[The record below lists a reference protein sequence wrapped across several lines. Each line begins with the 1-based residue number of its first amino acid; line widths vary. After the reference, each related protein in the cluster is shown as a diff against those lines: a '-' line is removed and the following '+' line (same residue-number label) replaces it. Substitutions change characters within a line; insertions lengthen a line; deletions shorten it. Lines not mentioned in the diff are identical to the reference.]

1 MSLNCA
7 VELRIADLIH
17 SHGGPMPLSEL
28 ARSIPIP
35 PEKAPSLRRLMR
47 LLVSHG
53 VFAVQPDGNS
63 HENESTAYLLTP
75 LSELLLTKG
84 TNLSPFIRAN
94 SDPSFLKPW
103 FHMGEWFKRKG
114 STPLEVAYDVKSVW
128 DLTEQRPELNDKFND
143 AMSCETFW
151 VMKTMVT
158 EFPQFF
164 RGLKSLVDVG
174 GGTGASA
181 TMIAEAFP
189 DVKCTVFD
197 LPHVVAALPESKLV
211 DAVGGSM
218 FDSIPPADAVF
229 LKSILHNWS
238 DEDCVKILKRCKEAV
253 PQKEEGGKVII
264 VDMVINSDDA
274 KVTETHLFYDICMMI
289 ALGGMEREEHEWRK
303 IFNNAGFT
311 DYKIFPILGVYSV
324 IELYP

>member
-7 VELRIADLIH
+7 VELGIADLIH
-17 SHGGPMPLSEL
+17 SYGGPMPLSEL

-35 PEKAPSLRRLMR
+35 PKKAPYLRRLMR

-75 LSELLLTKG
+75 FSELLLTKG
-84 TNLSPFIRAN
+84 TNLSPFIRFI
-94 SDPSFLKPW
+94 SDPSFMKPW
-103 FHMGEWFKRKG
+103 FHMGDWFKGKG
-114 STPLEVAYDVKSVW
+114 STPFEAAYDKCVW
-128 DLTEQRPELNDKFND
+128 DLTKQRPDLNDKFND
-143 AMSCETFW
+143 AMSCESFC
-151 VMKTMVT
+151 VMKAMVT
-158 EFPQFF
+158 ECPQFF

-174 GGTGASA
+174 GGTGTSA
-181 TMIAEAFP
+181 RMIAEAFP

-197 LPHVVAALPESKLV
+197 LPHVVATSPKSKLV

-218 FDSIPPADAVF
+218 FDSIPPASAVF
-229 LKSILHNWS
+229 LKSILHDWG
-238 DEDCVKILKRCKEAV
+238 DEDCVKILKRCMEAI
-253 PQKEEGGKVII
+253 PPKEEGGKVII
-264 VDMVINSDDA
+264 VDMVINSDNP
-274 KVTETHLFYDICMMI
+274 KITETHLFYDICMMI
-289 ALGGMEREEHEWRK
+289 GLGGREREEHEWQK
-303 IFNNAGFT
+303 IFNNAGFS